1 MNAKK
6 TLEKMAKENG
16 MTVAEVER
24 EMARAIRAAMN
35 SPDPRIRERWKEIAP
50 NGREPSVEEFL
61 NYCAKSIK

>member
-61 NYCAKSIK
+61 KYCAKSIK

>member
-24 EMARAIRAAMN
+24 EMTRAIRAAMN

>member
-24 EMARAIRAAMN
+24 EMTRAIRAAMN
-35 SPDPRIRERWKEIAP
+35 SPDLRIRERWKEIAP